1 MKQGFAQNTEWVVQ
15 LGGEFGRVDSV
26 EDEGSPKAKLAVGSF
41 LPSYQL
47 VRKPSYYSSWF
58 CRD

>member
-41 LPSYQL
+41 LPSY
-47 VRKPSYYSSWF
+47 YSSWF